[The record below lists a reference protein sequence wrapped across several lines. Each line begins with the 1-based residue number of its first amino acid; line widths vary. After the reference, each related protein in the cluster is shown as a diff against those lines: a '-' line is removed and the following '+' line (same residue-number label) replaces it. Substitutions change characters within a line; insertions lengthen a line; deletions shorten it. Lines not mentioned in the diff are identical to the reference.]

1 MRCEA
6 SVKRCTKSY
15 SFPNELFE
23 GYAAAGVMVVLKRF
37 SYEGGLKLASLERR
51 AGEAQPERR
60 HDRGRDMRADS
71 GAKRPVIPT
80 EAGH

>member
-1 MRCEA
+1 
-6 SVKRCTKSY
+6 V
-15 SFPNELFE
+15 FE

-60 HDRGRDMRADS
+60 HDRGRDVRINRQAVYLLEL
-71 GAKRPVIPT
+71 KRCS
-80 EAGH
+80 EKQSYCFQNG